1 MTISSVPAPRPL
13 CAAFAPLLPLLSSGA
28 LEDDEAAPTRE
39 HVAECAWCQRELAR
53 YVEVDEALRRGFGA
67 MRENILPFPF
77 DLDGDDEDYA
87 FILEDSMMNGEQD
100 DKPTVTHLSPRWNV
114 RRRVLSPRATA
125 IAGIAAA
132 LILAVVATTIY
143 TQFAARRTTS
153 PAATTTTKSAFSKVI
168 KLPNS
173 AAVIGGLT
181 ITSDGSLWFTEY
193 ADLRSKIG
201 RLSADGTLTEF
212 PVPSPDRAKHA
223 GVGVMTLGPDGNL
236 WFGFTVSA
244 DQGYLS
250 LNSSIIRMTSD
261 GAMTTFPLPPDVD
274 ANRLIVGPDNALW
287 FSEGNKLGRM
297 TTGGQFME
305 YPVLVPESAPGN
317 GQISD
322 LCVGSDGA
330 LWYTWFLSNHIGR
343 MTLDGKA
350 QNFAVP
356 YQASA
361 ITSGSDGALWYSQSE
376 PSTTGPASSAL
387 RAGFIGHLTT
397 AGVVSEVSI
406 TPSLQ
411 ASDLIKGP
419 DGAMWFSAID
429 RTDSTLKLGR
439 LSASGYVTLYSTN
452 EYGTSG
458 TLAAAPG
465 AIWMLEGG
473 SNTLWRYR
481 LPA

>member
-1 MTISSVPAPRPL
+1 MTMPTIPAPRPL
-13 CAAFAPLLPLLSSGA
+13 CAAFAPLLPLISSDA

-39 HVAECAWCQRELAR
+39 HLAECAWCRQELAR

-67 MRENILPFPF
+67 TRENILPFPF

-87 FILEDSMMNGEQD
+87 FILEESMMNGEQD
-100 DKPTVTHLSPRWNV
+100 ETPTVTRLSPRWNV

-193 ADLRSKIG
+193 ADLHSKIG

-223 GVGVMTLGPDGNL
+223 GVGDMTFGPDGNL
-236 WFGFTVSA
+236 WFGFTVST
-244 DQGYLS
+244 DQTYLT
-250 LNSSIIRMTSD
+250 SIIRMTPS
-261 GAMTTFPLPPDVD
+261 GAMTTLPLPSNIP
-274 ANRLIVGPDNALW
+274 ALRLLFGPDGALW
-287 FSEGNKLGRM
+287 FSEGSTLGRLA
-297 TTGGQFME
+297 TNGHLSE
-305 YPVLVPESAPGN
+305 YPVPTPLQN
-317 GQISD
+317 DQIVS
-322 LCVGSDGA
+322 LCIGSDGA
-330 LWYTWFLSNHIGR
+330 LWYTWFRSNHIGR
-343 MTLDGKA
+343 MTLDGKGQDFTA
-350 QNFAVP
+350 P
-356 YQASA
+356 Y
-361 ITSGSDGALWYSQSE
+361 
-376 PSTTGPASSAL
+376 
-387 RAGFIGHLTT
+387 IG
-397 AGVVSEVSI
+397 GRI
-406 TPSLQ
+406 
-411 ASDLIKGP
+411 IKGP
-419 DGAMWFSAID
+419 DGALWFTEVLPVAQWDQYVHERTGFIGRMTLSGVYNEIPINLNLVVSDIIAGPDGAIWFSAFD
-429 RTDSTLKLGR
+429 PADSTLKLGR
-439 LSASGYVTLYSTN
+439 LSASGDVTLYSTN
-452 EYGTSG
+452 EYGTAGS
-458 TLAAAPG
+458 LAVAPG

>member
-1 MTISSVPAPRPL
+1 MTMPTAPAPRPL
-13 CAAFAPLLPLLSSGA
+13 CAAFAPLLPLISSGA
-28 LEDDEAAPTRE
+28 LEDNEARPAHE
-39 HVAECAWCQRELAR
+39 HVAECAWCRQELAR

-67 MRENILPFPF
+67 TRENILPYPF

-100 DKPTVTHLSPRWNV
+100 DNPTVTRLSPRWNV
-114 RRRVLSPRATA
+114 RRRALSPRATA

-132 LILAVVATTIY
+132 LILAVVTTTIY
-143 TQFAARRTTS
+143 TQFAAWRTTS
-153 PAATTTTKSAFSKVI
+153 PSAISTAGSAFAKVI
-168 KLPNS
+168 TAPNAS
-173 AAVIGGLT
+173 GGLT

-193 ADLRSKIG
+193 ADLHSKVG
-201 RLSADGTLTEF
+201 RLSPDGKLTEF

-236 WFGFTVSA
+236 WFGFTVST

-261 GAMTTFPLPPDVD
+261 GAMTTFPLRPHVP
-274 ANRLIVGPDNALW
+274 AYRLIVGPDKALW

-322 LCVGSDGA
+322 LCVGPDGA

-361 ITSGSDGALWYSQSE
+361 ITSGPDGALWYSQSE
-376 PSTTGPASSAL
+376 PSTTDPAGSVL
-387 RAGFIGHLTT
+387 RAGFVGHLTS
-397 AGVVSEVSI
+397 AGVASEVPI

-419 DGAMWFSAID
+419 DGAMWFSATD

-439 LSASGYVTLYSTN
+439 LSASGDVKVYSTK
-452 EYGTSG
+452 EYGTG
-458 TLAAAPG
+458 GLLAAAPG
-465 AIWMLEGG
+465 AIWMLNRGN
-473 SNTLWRYR
+473 STLWRYR